1 MSIIKFF
8 SNQTA
13 LLWKFLTYFQPPFI
27 RILHIAITLLVI
39 INLILGYGFL
49 YSTKNPDT
57 YISSNL
63 LWIHISISIL
73 LTLLTILFIPACLF
87 HKGIRHFYPYL
98 WGDTKQLISD
108 LKISLSFKLIPPKSG
123 GLAAVVQGLGLGAL
137 LLTVLSELIWFIG
150 WRTDGFYTHFFREV
164 HKVSAILLALYLLG
178 HGTMATIHFI
188 VWQRRVA
195 RKKMR
200 QKKNETKE
208 I

>member
-1 MSIIKFF
+1 MSIVKFF

-13 LLWKFLTYFQPPFI
+13 LLWKFLTYFQPPVI
-27 RILHIAITLLVI
+27 RILHIVITLLII

-49 YSTKNPDT
+49 YSTQNPNT
-57 YISSNL
+57 YIIGINIF
-63 LWIHISISIL
+63 WVHISIGIL
-73 LTLLTILFIPACLF
+73 LTLLTLLFIPACLF

-108 LKISLSFKLIPPKSG
+108 LKVSLSFKLIPPKSG

-137 LLTVLSELIWFIG
+137 LLTVLTGTIWFIG
-150 WRTDGFYTHFFREV
+150 WQTDGFYAPFFQEG
-164 HKVSAILLALYLLG
+164 HKVSAVLLALYLLG

-200 QKKNETKE
+200 QKKSD
-208 I
+208 

>member
-1 MSIIKFF
+1 MSIAKFF

-13 LLWKFLTYFQPPFI
+13 LLWKFMSYFLPPVV
-27 RILHIAITLLVI
+27 RILHIVITLLVI

-49 YSTKNPDT
+49 CSTKNPDT
-57 YISSNL
+57 YIICSSL
-63 LWIHISISIL
+63 LWVHISIGIL
-73 LTLLTILFIPACLF
+73 LTVLTLLFIPACLF

-98 WGDTKQLISD
+98 WGDTKQLVKD
-108 LKISLSFKLIPPKSG
+108 LKVSLSFKLIPPTSG

-137 LLTVLSELIWFIG
+137 LLTELAGIIWFIG
-150 WRTDGFYTHFFREV
+150 WQTNGFYAHFFKEV
-164 HKVSAILLALYLLG
+164 HKVSATLLALYLLG

-200 QKKNETKE
+200 QKKSD
-208 I
+208 